1 MCQFVAALV
10 MGLNGLRVGCDF
22 PLWMQHALI
31 AYMVSFLVLFSN
43 FYAKAYSTSQKKK
56 SS

>member
-1 MCQFVAALV
+1 MCQFVVALV

-43 FYAKAYSTSQKKK
+43 FYATAYKEKK
-56 SS
+56 SKRS